1 MSHNRTQGD
10 TPTVATA
17 YATRDT
23 ILALVHAIPP
33 ADAVEAAHLAQTVT
47 WLHSG
52 APLFRTQKPA
62 TPPQHLVAYFVVIDP
77 AQQLILLGD
86 HKDAGL
92 WLPSGGHVE
101 PDEHPAAAA
110 RREAQEELGLVADF
124 VWPAPVFLTVTE
136 TKGLSAGHTDVSL
149 WFVLRGDATAQLTY
163 DVTEFHAVAWF
174 PFAQL
179 PIERC
184 EPHLARFVTKLQSLL
199 VAV

>member
-1 MSHNRTQGD
+1 MIHNRTHSD
-10 TPTVATA
+10 MPTANTA
-17 YATRDT
+17 GTMRDT
-23 ILALVHAIPP
+23 ILALVQAIHPH
-33 ADAVEAAHLAQTVT
+33 DELEVTQLAQTVT
-47 WLHSG
+47 WLQSG

-101 PDEHPAAAA
+101 PDEHPAQAA

-124 VWPAPVFLTVTE
+124 VWPAPIFLTVTE

-149 WFVLRGDATAQLTY
+149 WFVLRGDPAIPLTY
-163 DVTEFHAVAWF
+163 DDVEFHAVAWF
-174 PFAQL
+174 PFDQL
-179 PIERC
+179 PADRC
-184 EPHLARFVTKLQSLL
+184 EPHLERFVTKLQTLL